1 MINIILSLVIFISG
15 YIIVFYPEKVI
26 NLLSHSK
33 KTTKPTPTKRIY
45 KPRKP
50 KEKSTIKTY
59 RISNVKQSKAIRTSK
74 VSNQKKET
82 TFTSET
88 KIESKQD
95 TQIPDGKLDEIFE
108 NGVVYEDNPM
118 SEEPIDCSTGHDREI
133 DDKYGNSLF
142 SNLIDAYHIA
152 HGTNASKEE
161 EEKACETIVN
171 MYGTNVMDEMIKQS
185 PKYYELAKRVITE
198 KLNRGKE
205 VKNNDFDMSQFYVKT
220 Q

>member
-1 MINIILSLVIFISG
+1 MINLILSLIIFIGG
-15 YIIVFYPEKVI
+15 YIIIFHPAIVI
-26 NLLSHSK
+26 RLLMKPVKELPK
-33 KTTKPTPTKRIY
+33 KRVY
-45 KPRKP
+45 KPRKS
-50 KEKSTIKTY
+50 KKNNDVKTY
-59 RISNVKQSKAIRTSK
+59 KRRNLAQPDAKDTTE
-74 VSNQKKET
+74 VSNTQKDT
-82 TFTSET
+82 TFVPEIIN
-88 KIESKQD
+88 KKD
-95 TQIPDGKLDEIFE
+95 AQIPDDKLDAVFN
-108 NGVVYEDNPM
+108 NGIVYEDNPM